1 MPEIKVLDQ
10 ETINKIAAGE
20 VIDRP
25 ASVVKELLENAIDAK
40 SSAVT
45 VEIKDGGISLIR
57 ITDNGCGFE
66 KEQIPVAFLR
76 HSTSK
81 IKSIEDLA
89 TVSSLG
95 FRGEALSSIA
105 AVAQVELITK
115 PQGVLNG
122 FRYQIE
128 GGKEKSLEE
137 IGAPEGTTF
146 IVRNLFYNTPAR
158 RKFLKTP
165 VTEAGYI
172 ADVVEKIALSHPE
185 VSIRFINNGQTKLHT
200 TGNGKIK
207 DIIYNV
213 YGREITAALLPVEFS
228 SNNVSMTGFI
238 GKPIL
243 SRGNRAYENYFINGR
258 YIKSNLISKAI
269 EEGYHGYM
277 MQHKYPFTV
286 LHIDIESSLL
296 DVNVHPSKMELRFRN
311 AEEIYQNII
320 NAIRYALTHKELIPE
335 VSAPT
340 PKPAQQQTTQHVQT
354 QQSKTVIVD
363 KREDNVQEHLKQ
375 ELQKKEEI
383 KHVKQE
389 PIKKERAPEVFE
401 VNRIAANIKKTDESL
416 YTGKA
421 VQGQLPVIKET
432 VATDEK
438 HLTVVKEES
447 LYNVGKNTVVGS
459 APIIVQKVESL
470 SQEQPKTEQIIATEQ
485 MSLFTGEKLLSEQ
498 GIKKQKIIG
507 QLFDTYWLVEFE
519 DKLFIIDQHA
529 AHEKILYERTLKNL
543 EAKVFTSQ
551 QISPPIIITLSMHEE
566 EHLRNYMK
574 YFEEIGF
581 EIEHFGGR
589 EYSIRA
595 VPDNLYGL
603 AQKDLFIE
611 MLDSLAADIK
621 HTDNNMVLDKI
632 ASMSCKAA
640 VKGNHKLSFLEVE
653 NLINELL
660 TLDNPYNCPHG
671 RPTII
676 SMSQY
681 EIEKKFKR
689 II

>member
-57 ITDNGCGFE
+57 ITDNGCGFD
-66 KEQIPVAFLR
+66 KEQIPIAFLR

-81 IKSIEDLA
+81 IKTIEDLA

-286 LHIDIESSLL
+286 LHIEIESSLL

-335 VSAPT
+335 VSAPA
-340 PKPAQQQTTQHVQT
+340 PKPVPQQVQQP
-354 QQSKTVIVD
+354 QQNKNVVTD
-363 KREDNVQEHLKQ
+363 KRESNGQ
-375 ELQKKEEI
+375 EEI
-383 KHVKQE
+383 KHENVKQE
-389 PIKKERAPEVFE
+389 TIKKERAPEVFE
-401 VNRIAANIKKTDESL
+401 INRIAANIKKTDEAL
-416 YTGKA
+416 YKEKPAFSQQTVPSKTNEEKA
-421 VQGQLPVIKET
+421 DKT
-432 VATDEK
+432 V
-438 HLTVVKEES
+438 TVVKEEIS
-447 LYNVGKNTVVGS
+447 YNVAKKIDIATNKET
-459 APIIVQKVESL
+459 PQKPK
-470 SQEQPKTEQIIATEQ
+470 QEAQNLPKAEQITSTEQL
-485 MSLFTGEKLLSEQ
+485 SLFTGDKLLSEQ

-529 AHEKILYERTLKNL
+529 AHEKVLYERTLKAL
-543 EAKVFTSQ
+543 ESKVYTSQ
-551 QISPPIIITLSMHEE
+551 QISPPIIVTLSMQEE
-566 EHLRNYMK
+566 EHLKNYMK

-611 MLDSLAADIK
+611 MLDSLATDIK
-621 HTDNNMVLDKI
+621 HTDNNMILDKI

-640 VKGNHKLSFLEVE
+640 VKGNHKLSLPEVE
-653 NLINELL
+653 ELINELL

>member
-57 ITDNGCGFE
+57 ITDNGCGFD
-66 KEQIPVAFLR
+66 KEQIPIAFLR

-81 IKSIEDLA
+81 IKTIEDLA

-335 VSAPT
+335 VNAPA
-340 PKPAQQQTTQHVQT
+340 PKPVLNQPQPQSQLPLQQPQN
-354 QQSKTVIVD
+354 KTE
-363 KREDNVQEHLKQ
+363 KL
-375 ELQKKEEI
+375 KEER
-383 KHVKQE
+383 VKQE
-389 PIKKERAPEVFE
+389 VIKKERAPEVFE
-401 VNRIAANIKKTDESL
+401 INRIAANIKKTDEAL
-416 YTGKA
+416 YKENPVFSEQIVQPKTIEEKA
-421 VQGQLPVIKET
+421 DKT
-432 VATDEK
+432 V
-438 HLTVVKEES
+438 TVVKEEIP
-447 LYNVGKNTVVGS
+447 YNVETKIDIATNLET
-459 APIIVQKVESL
+459 PQKST
-470 SQEQPKTEQIIATEQ
+470 QEAHDLPGTEQITSTEQ
-485 MSLFTGEKLLSEQ
+485 MSLFTGDKLLSEQ

-529 AHEKILYERTLKNL
+529 AHEKVLYERTLKNL

-551 QISPPIIITLSMHEE
+551 QISPPIIVTLSMQEE
-566 EHLRNYMK
+566 EHLKNYMK

-640 VKGNHKLSFLEVE
+640 VKGNHKLSLLEVE
-653 NLINELL
+653 SLISELL

>member
-57 ITDNGCGFE
+57 ITDNGCGFD
-66 KEQIPVAFLR
+66 KEQIPIAFLR

-81 IKSIEDLA
+81 IKTIEDLA

-286 LHIDIESSLL
+286 LHIEIESSLL

-335 VSAPT
+335 VSAPA
-340 PKPAQQQTTQHVQT
+340 PKPVPQQVQQP
-354 QQSKTVIVD
+354 QQNKNVVTD
-363 KREDNVQEHLKQ
+363 KRESNGQ
-375 ELQKKEEI
+375 EEI
-383 KHVKQE
+383 KHENVKQE
-389 PIKKERAPEVFE
+389 TIKKERAPEVFE
-401 VNRIAANIKKTDESL
+401 INRIAANIKKTDEAL
-416 YTGKA
+416 YKEKPAFSQQTVPSKTNEEKA
-421 VQGQLPVIKET
+421 DKT
-432 VATDEK
+432 V
-438 HLTVVKEES
+438 TVVKEEIS
-447 LYNVGKNTVVGS
+447 YNVAKKIDISTNREI
-459 APIIVQKVESL
+459 AQKTK
-470 SQEQPKTEQIIATEQ
+470 QEAQNLPKAEQITSTEQL
-485 MSLFTGEKLLSEQ
+485 SLFTGDKLLSEQ

-529 AHEKILYERTLKNL
+529 AHEKVKYERLCKQIQERTI
-543 EAKVFTSQ
+543 VTQ
-551 QISPPIIITLSMHEE
+551 QVNPPVILTLSGKEE
-566 EHLRNYMK
+566 TILKEYQA
-574 YFEEIGF
+574 YFEKIGF

-611 MLDSLAADIK
+611 MLDSLATDIK
-621 HTDNNMVLDKI
+621 HTDNNMILDKI

-640 VKGNHKLSFLEVE
+640 VKGNHKLSLPEVE
-653 NLINELL
+653 ELINELL